1 VSNPRRLDLLYGA
14 HLALVAVLGTGRLLR
29 AIEIAGA
36 SSPTSFAASASG
48 RAVALSAMVLGI
60 AAIAA
65 VVVGSV
71 REYRDGKVLL
81 LLVLLGCA
89 FASRTEPDALD
100 VVYAASALGLSALWF
115 LRGRRLRRGLERHS
129 GASEGRLER
138 PNI

>member
-14 HLALVAVLGTGRLLR
+14 HLALVLVLGAGRLLR

-48 RAVALSAMVLGI
+48 RAVALSAMVVGV
-60 AAIAA
+60 AAIAV

-71 REYRDGKVLL
+71 RQYRDGRVLL

-89 FASRTEPDALD
+89 LASRREPDALD
-100 VVYAASALGLSALWF
+100 LVYAAAALGLSALWF
-115 LRGRRLRRGLERHS
+115 LRGRRLRSGPERRS
-129 GASEGRLER
+129 GASEGRLDR
-138 PNI
+138 PNV